1 MSHSAPSVVISGLGA
16 RIPDRV
22 VTNDDLAKFVD
33 TSDEWIRTRS
43 GISERRVAAD
53 DETSSILGAA
63 AAEMAIADAG
73 IDRDEIDLVIC
84 GTMSPDMLFPS
95 TACLI
100 QARLGLRPV
109 AAFDVVAA
117 CSGFLYVLEVGT
129 QLMRSGKYRRALVIG
144 AEKMSSIM
152 DWEDR
157 TTCVL
162 FGDGAGAAVLSL
174 SDQPNIGV
182 GEIALRAEGSK
193 PELLWMPSGG
203 SRQPASHN
211 TIDEHGHFLKMNG
224 KEIFKSAVREMGEIT
239 LETIERNGL
248 TPDDIKCFIP
258 HQANIRIIESLAKR
272 LGVPMDR
279 FYVNIDRFGN
289 TSAASV
295 PIALW
300 EARQKG
306 RFGPGD
312 TVLLAAFGAG
322 LTWGGAII
330 RWPE

>member
-1 MSHSAPSVVISGLGA
+1 MTQPAPSVLISGLGA
-16 RIPDRV
+16 RIPERI
-22 VTNDDLAKFVD
+22 VTNDDLVKIVD
-33 TSDEWIRTRS
+33 TSDEWIRSRS
-43 GISERRVAAD
+43 GIAERRVAAGH
-53 DETSSILGAA
+53 ETSSTLGAA
-63 AAEMAIADAG
+63 AAEMAIADAK

-117 CSGFLYVLEVGT
+117 CSGFLYILEVGA
-129 QLMRSGKYRRALVIG
+129 QLMRSGKYRRALIIG
-144 AEKMSSIM
+144 AEKMSSLM

-157 TTCVL
+157 STCVL
-162 FGDGAGAAVLSL
+162 FGDGAGAAVLSC
-174 SDQPNIGV
+174 SDQSGVGV

-193 PELLWMPSGG
+193 PDLLWMPSGG
-203 SRQPASHN
+203 SREPASHQ
-211 TIDEHGHFLKMNG
+211 TIDQHGHFLKMNG
-224 KEIFKSAVREMGEIT
+224 KEIFKAAVREMGEIT

-248 TPDDIKCFIP
+248 KTDDIKCFIP

-272 LGVPMDR
+272 LGVPMER
-279 FYVNIDRFGN
+279 FYVNIDRYGN

-300 EARQKG
+300 EAREKG

-322 LTWGGAII
+322 LTWGGAVI
-330 RWPE
+330 RWPA